1 MSVFDE
7 MMEKAKQIAN
17 VAEKKTSVAV
27 ELSKLRLRVVQMNS
41 MIQSNYERI
50 GTMVY
55 EQEKSGNNNKDLIA
69 VCISEIDSLLAE
81 LNRITERIAELK
93 RGGRCPVCGAPS
105 TTESLYCP
113 RCGANMKKSAQTR
126 SASETSSWSAQSPGS
141 EPKSESSAS
150 QEGADQTTTQ

>member
-1 MSVFDE
+1 MHIRNRFASGGTQPYHGE
-7 MMEKAKQIAN
+7 NSGTQEGRA
-17 VAEKKTSVAV
+17 
-27 ELSKLRLRVVQMNS
+27 LSRLRS
-41 MIQSNYERI
+41 
-50 GTMVY
+50 
-55 EQEKSGNNNKDLIA
+55 
-69 VCISEIDSLLAE
+69 
-81 LNRITERIAELK
+81 
-93 RGGRCPVCGAPS
+93 PS